1 MREQYKRIKAK
12 HKDALLFFRLGD
24 FYEMFDDD
32 AILASRLLGLTLTS
46 RSHGKGGKVPLAGIP
61 YHAADKYIAQLLAK
75 GYKVAICEQVEDPK
89 KVKGVVK
96 REVVEVVTPGTTT
109 LTSTL
114 KEKSNNY
121 LLGLV
126 EEGPKWG
133 MAILDLSTGD
143 FQLDEIGYQD
153 LQDELSLINPAEIIL
168 PETYPPEGQKEIR
181 GWLPQATLTPLED
194 WKFSYDESYRLLL
207 NHLGTASL
215 EGFGCEGMEGGIRA
229 AGAVLAYV
237 KGMQS
242 SPLSHIS
249 KLTPRNH
256 GDYMALDGFTLHNL
270 ELLEPLRGGDQRGTL
285 IWVLD
290 KTLTPMGGR
299 LLRKWI
305 KRPLLKVEQIRGR
318 LNGVEELVED
328 APLRGRLRDLF
339 KSVQDL
345 ERLAGRVGCGKATPR
360 DLVGLRFSL
369 EVLPQFKAELGK
381 GESTILQDLSS
392 QLEDLS
398 SVRDLIAISIVDD
411 PPLLVTEGGIIREGY
426 NPTLDELR
434 GISQDGKGWIARL
447 QETERARTKIP
458 SLKVGYNRVFGY
470 YIEVTRPHLSKI
482 PPDYMR
488 RQTMTNAERFITP
501 QLKEYE
507 AKVLGAEEKMGE
519 MEYELFTEIREKVAE
534 ECPRILKVAKALA
547 SLDCLLALAQVA
559 SENAYCK
566 PQVDE
571 GEEIVIREGRHPVV
585 ERLLEEG
592 FVPNDCSLNRK
603 DYQILII
610 TGPNMAG
617 KSTYLRQVGLI
628 VLMAQ
633 LGSFVPAQEAKI
645 GVVNRIFTRVGASD
659 ILAKGQSTFL
669 VEMNET
675 ANILHNATSQSLIL
689 LDEIGRGTSTYDGLS
704 IAWAVTEEI
713 HNNPKLGA
721 KTLFATHYHEL
732 TSLASLLPRVKNYQ
746 VAVREWGDKIVF
758 LRKIIEGGCDD
769 SYGIQV
775 ARLAGIPQGVIG
787 RAKEILAN
795 LENGGTG
802 MPDFAQGERAPKFQP
817 TSQLS
822 LFSALPDPL
831 LEELKDLDLN
841 SLTPLEAL
849 NKLAELVK
857 KARRYRP
864 SGLSA

>member
-1 MREQYKRIKAK
+1 
-12 HKDALLFFRLGD
+12 
-24 FYEMFDDD
+24 
-32 AILASRLLGLTLTS
+32 
-46 RSHGKGGKVPLAGIP
+46 
-61 YHAADKYIAQLLAK
+61 
-75 GYKVAICEQVEDPK
+75 
-89 KVKGVVK
+89 
-96 REVVEVVTPGTTT
+96 
-109 LTSTL
+109 
-114 KEKSNNY
+114 
-121 LLGLV
+121 LV
-126 EEGPKWG
+126 
-133 MAILDLSTGD
+133 
-143 FQLDEIGYQD
+143 
-153 LQDELSLINPAEIIL
+153 
-168 PETYPPEGQKEIR
+168 
-181 GWLPQATLTPLED
+181 
-194 WKFSYDESYRLLL
+194 
-207 NHLGTASL
+207 
-215 EGFGCEGMEGGIRA
+215 
-229 AGAVLAYV
+229 YV

-242 SPLSHIS
+242 APLSHIT
-249 KLTPRNH
+249 KLIPRNRKH
-256 GDYMALDGFTLHNL
+256 YMTLDPFTLQNL
-270 ELLEPLRGGDQRGTL
+270 ELIEPLRGGDQRGTL
-285 IWVLD
+285 LYVLD

-299 LLRKWI
+299 LLREWI
-305 KRPLLKVEQIRGR
+305 KRPLLRAEQIRER

-328 APLRGRLRDLF
+328 ALLRERLRVLLR
-339 KSVQDL
+339 SVQDL

-360 DLVGLRFSL
+360 DLVGLKLSL
-369 EVLPQFKAELGK
+369 QALPQLKAGI
-381 GESTILQDLSS
+381 GEAKAVILRDLSA

-398 SVRDLIAISIVDD
+398 SIRDLIKRAIVDD
-411 PPLLVTEGGIIREGY
+411 PPLLLTEGGIIREGY
-426 NPTLDELR
+426 DPSLDELR
-434 GISQDGKGWIARL
+434 AISRDGKSWIAKL

-507 AKVLGAEEKMGE
+507 AKVLGAEERMGE
-519 MEYELFTEIREKVAE
+519 MEYELFTGIRERVAE
-534 ECPRILKVAKALA
+534 ECPRILKLARALA
-547 SLDCLLALAQVA
+547 ILDCLLALAQVA
-559 SENAYCK
+559 SENGYCK

-571 GEEIVIREGRHPVV
+571 GEEISIKEGRHPVV

-592 FVPNDCSLNRK
+592 FVPNDCSLNRE
-603 DYQILII
+603 DHQILII

-633 LGSFVPAQEAKI
+633 FGSFVPAQEAKI
-645 GVVNRIFTRVGASD
+645 GVVDRIFTRVGASD

-675 ANILHNATSQSLIL
+675 ANILHNATPQSLIL

-713 HNNPKLGA
+713 HNNPRLGA

-732 TSLASLLPRVKNYQ
+732 TSLAGLFPRVKNYQ

-795 LENGGTG
+795 LENGGMG
-802 MPDFAQGERAPKFQP
+802 MPDFAKGKRAPQFQP
-817 TSQLS
+817 TPQLS

-831 LEELKDLDLN
+831 LKELKSLDLN
-841 SLTPLEAL
+841 SMTPLEAL

-857 KARRYRP
+857 KARRDRP
-864 SGLSA
+864 

>member
-1 MREQYKRIKAK
+1 MRQQYKKIKAK

-24 FYEMFDDD
+24 FYEMFDED
-32 AILASRLLGLTLTS
+32 AKLASRLLGLTLTS
-46 RSHGKGGKVPLAGIP
+46 RSHGRGGKIPLAGIP
-61 YHAADKYIAQLLAK
+61 YHAADKYMAKLLAQ

-89 KVKGVVK
+89 KAKGVVK
-96 REVVEVVTPGTTT
+96 REVIEVVTPGTTT
-109 LTSTL
+109 MAGTL
-114 KEKSNNY
+114 KEKSSNY

-126 EEGPKWG
+126 EGKPGWG

-143 FQLDEIGYQD
+143 FQLDEIGSQE
-153 LQDELSLINPAEIIL
+153 LKDEISLINPSEILL
-168 PETYPPEGQKEIR
+168 PEGHRPDELKEIKESFS
-181 GWLPQATLTPLED
+181 QTSVTLLED
-194 WKFSYDESYRLLL
+194 WKFSYDDSYRLLL
-207 NHLGTASL
+207 EHFGVASL
-215 EGFGCEGMEGGIRA
+215 DGFGCEAMELGIRA
-229 AGAVLAYV
+229 AGAILAYV
-237 KGMQS
+237 KEMQS
-242 SPLSHIS
+242 SPLSHITRVTS
-249 KLTPRNH
+249 RNRR
-256 GDYMALDGFTLHNL
+256 DYMTLDPFTLQNL
-270 ELLEPLRGGDQRGTL
+270 ELIEPLRGGDQRGTL
-285 IWVLD
+285 LHVLD

-299 LLRKWI
+299 LLREWI
-305 KRPLLKVEQIRGR
+305 KRPLLRVEQIRER
-318 LNGVEELVED
+318 LDGVEELVED
-328 APLRGRLRDLF
+328 PLFRERLRGLL

-360 DLVGLRFSL
+360 DLVGLKLSFQL
-369 EVLPQFKAELGK
+369 LPQVRIKLGEAK
-381 GESTILQDLSS
+381 SVILNDLSF

-398 SVRDLIAISIVDD
+398 PIGDLIGRAIVDE
-411 PPLLVTEGGIIREGY
+411 PPLLLTEGGIIRQGY
-426 NPTLDELR
+426 DPSLDELR
-434 GISQDGKGWIARL
+434 AISRDGKSWIAKL

-470 YIEVTRPHLSKI
+470 YIEVTRPHLSKV
-482 PPDYMR
+482 PSDYMR

-507 AKVLGAEEKMGE
+507 AKVLGAEERIGE
-519 MEYELFTEIREKVAE
+519 MEYELFMKIRAKVAE
-534 ECPRILKVAKALA
+534 ECPRILKIARVL
-547 SLDCLLALAQVA
+547 SCLDCILTLAQVA

-566 PQVDE
+566 PQVND
-571 GEEIVIREGRHPVV
+571 GEEISIKEGRHPVV

-592 FVPNDCSLNRK
+592 FVPNDCLLNME
-603 DYQILII
+603 DHEILII

-645 GVVNRIFTRVGASD
+645 GVVDRIFTRVGASD

-675 ANILHNATSQSLIL
+675 ANILNNASPQSLIL

-732 TSLASLLPRVKNYQ
+732 TSLAGLLPRVKNYQ
-746 VAVREWGDKIVF
+746 VAVREWGDKVVF

-775 ARLAGIPQGVIG
+775 AKLAGVPQEVID

-795 LENGGTG
+795 LENGGMG
-802 MPDFAQGERAPKFQP
+802 IPDFAQGKRAPKFQP
-817 TSQLS
+817 TPQLS

-831 LEELKDLDLN
+831 LEELKSLDLN
-841 SLTPLEAL
+841 SMTPLEAL

-857 KARRYRP
+857 RAKNQ
-864 SGLSA
+864 